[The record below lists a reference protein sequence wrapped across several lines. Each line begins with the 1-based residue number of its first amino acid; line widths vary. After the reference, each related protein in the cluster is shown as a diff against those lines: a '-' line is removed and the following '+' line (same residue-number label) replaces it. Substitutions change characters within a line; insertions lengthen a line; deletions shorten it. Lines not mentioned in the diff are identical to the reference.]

1 MYSDRQLAIGMMG
14 RQVHFTQRGTRVTGE
29 AVGFDPR
36 PYRRPDGSYL
46 LVHVPGRWESDYLA
60 VPFADVEELRF
71 STVEE

>member
-14 RQVHFTQRGTRVTGE
+14 RQVHFTHRGVRMKGE

-46 LVHVPGRWESDYLA
+46 LVHVPGRWDSGFLP